1 MVPRRTLQI
10 DLAPR
15 ELPFWLLASGGA
27 ALSAQAGVAHVF
39 TLPALFLVTVRARLR
54 LV

>member
-15 ELPFWLLASGGA
+15 ELPFWLLTAGGI
-27 ALSAQAGVAHVF
+27 ALTMQVGVDPVV
-39 TLPALFLVTVRARLR
+39 TLPAAFLATIRARLR

>member
-10 DLAPR
+10 DLFPR
-15 ELPFWLLASGGA
+15 ELPFWLLAMGGA
-27 ALSAQAGVAHVF
+27 ALGMQAGVDPLI
-39 TLPALFLVTVRARLR
+39 TLPAAFLATVRVRVR

>member
-1 MVPRRTLQI
+1 MVPRRTLRI

-15 ELPFWLLASGGA
+15 ELPFWLLAAGGVV
-27 ALSAQAGVAHVF
+27 LTEQVGVDPIVA
-39 TLPALFLVTVRARLR
+39 LPAAFLAAIQVRLR

>member
-15 ELPFWLLASGGA
+15 ELPFWLLATGGA
-27 ALSAQAGVAHVF
+27 VLGAQAGVAHVF
-39 TLPALFLVTVRARLR
+39 TLPMLFLVTVRVRFRLI
-54 LV
+54 